1 MKRKHKIDSNFS
13 VKAGEQIISEAG
25 LRICMAEG
33 CCDTGTHPAPKNRQ
47 ELRSHIWFCLV
58 HIRMF
63 NSQWN
68 YYDGLEGEALEREI
82 RRATTWERPS
92 WKFGTGPSAKIAN
105 SDPFEDKFSFFD
117 EPEAKTHISAQS
129 LTAEEKKAYTLFEL
143 EPSADEKAIKKKYKE
158 LAKKLH
164 PDHNRSDPDA
174 EDKLKEINLAYA
186 VLRKN
191 IQSRWQDHS

>member
-1 MKRKHKIDSNFS
+1 MRRKQKIDPEFA
-13 VKAGEQIISEAG
+13 VKTGEQITSEAG
-25 LRICMAEG
+25 QHICMAEG
-33 CCDTGTHPAPKNRQ
+33 CFDTGTHPAPKNRQ
-47 ELRSHIWFCLV
+47 ELRSHIWFCLD

-105 SDPFEDKFSFFD
+105 SEPFEDKFSFFVVL
-117 EPEAKTHISAQS
+117 ETKTHIAAQN
-129 LTAEEKKAYTLFEL
+129 LTVEEKKAYALLEL
-143 EPSADEKAIKKKYKE
+143 EPCADEKAIKQRYKA
-158 LAKKLH
+158 LAKELH
-164 PDHNRSDPDA
+164 PDHNQSDPAA
-174 EDKLKEINLAYA
+174 EDRLKEINLAYA

-191 IQSRWQDHS
+191 IKSL

>member
-1 MKRKHKIDSNFS
+1 MRRKQKIDVGFA
-13 VKAGEQIISEAG
+13 VKPGEQIISDSG
-25 LRICMAEG
+25 LQICMAEG
-33 CCDTGTHPAPKNRQ
+33 CFDRGTYPVPKNRQ
-47 ELRSHIWFCLV
+47 ELRSHIWFCLN

-105 SDPFEDKFSFFD
+105 SEPFEDKFSFFD
-117 EPEAKTHISAQS
+117 EPEIKTHIAAQN
-129 LTAEEKKAYTLFEL
+129 LTVEEKKAYALLEL
-143 EPSADEKAIKKKYKE
+143 EPCADEKAIKQRYKA
-158 LAKKLH
+158 LAKELH
-164 PDHNRSDPDA
+164 PDHNRSDPAA
-174 EDKLKEINLAYA
+174 EDRLKEINLAYA

-191 IQSRWQDHS
+191 IKRL

>member
-1 MKRKHKIDSNFS
+1 MRRKHKIDIGFA
-13 VKAGEQIISEAG
+13 VKAGDQIISEAG
-25 LRICMAEG
+25 LYICMAEG
-33 CCDTGTHPAPKNRQ
+33 CLDTGTHPAPKNRQ
-47 ELRSHIWFCLV
+47 ELRSHIWFCLD

-68 YYDGLEGEALEREI
+68 YYDGLEGDALEREI

-92 WKFGTGPSAKIAN
+92 WKFGTAPSAKIAR
-105 SDPFEDKFSFFD
+105 SASFEDKFSFFD
-117 EPEAKTHISAQS
+117 EPDTKPQNVFQS
-129 LTAEEKKAYTLFEL
+129 LTAEEKEAYALFEL
-143 EPSADEKAIKKKYKE
+143 KPGADENAVKQKYKE

-191 IQSRWQDHS
+191 LQSH

>member
-1 MKRKHKIDSNFS
+1 MRRKHKIDPGFA

-25 LRICMAEG
+25 LHICMAEG
-33 CCDTGTHPAPKNRQ
+33 CFDEGTHPAPKNRQ
-47 ELRSHIWFCLV
+47 ELRSHIWFCLD

-68 YYDGLEGEALEREI
+68 YYDGLEGDALEREI

-92 WKFGTGPSAKIAN
+92 WKFGTGPSAKTAN
-105 SDPFEDKFSFFD
+105 SNPFADKFSFFD
-117 EPEAKTHISAQS
+117 EPETKGHVTAPS
-129 LTAEEKKAYTLFEL
+129 LTTEEKKAYALFEL
-143 EPSADEKAIKKKYKE
+143 KPDADENAIKKKYKE

-164 PDHNRSDPDA
+164 PDHNRSDPNA

-191 IQSRWQDHS
+191 IQSP

>member
-1 MKRKHKIDSNFS
+1 MRRKHKIEPSFK
-13 VKAGEQIISEAG
+13 VKTGDQVITESG
-25 LRICMAEG
+25 LHICMAEG
-33 CCDTGTHPAPKNRQ
+33 CFDAGTHPAPKNRQ
-47 ELRSHIWFCLV
+47 ELRSHIWFCLD

-68 YYDGLEGEALEREI
+68 YYDGLEGDALEREI

-105 SDPFEDKFSFFD
+105 SDPFKDKFSFFD
-117 EPEAKTHISAQS
+117 EPETKTHIADQS
-129 LTAEEKKAYTLFEL
+129 LTAEEKRAYALFEL
-143 EPSADEKAIKKKYKE
+143 EPSADENIIKKKYKE

-164 PDHNRSDPDA
+164 PDHNRSDPSA

-186 VLRKN
+186 VLRKST
-191 IQSRWQDHS
+191 QSQ

>member
-1 MKRKHKIDSNFS
+1 MRRKHKINDSFV
-13 VKAGEQIISEAG
+13 VKAGEQIRTEAG
-25 LRICMAEG
+25 LNICMAEG
-33 CCDTGTHPAPKNRQ
+33 CFDKGTHPAPKNKQ
-47 ELRSHIWFCLV
+47 ELRSHIWFCLN

-68 YYDGLEGEALEREI
+68 FYDGLEGEALEREI

-105 SDPFEDKFSFFD
+105 SEHLVDKFSFFD
-117 EPEAKTHISAQS
+117 EPETKTHIAVQS
-129 LTAEEKKAYTLFEL
+129 LTTEEKKAYSLLEL
-143 EPSADEKAIKKKYKE
+143 EPGADEKAIKKKYNE

-164 PDHNRSDPDA
+164 PDYNQSDPDA
-174 EDKLKEINLAYA
+174 EDRLKEINLAYA

-191 IQSRWQDHS
+191 TQSQ

>member
-1 MKRKHKIDSNFS
+1 MRRKHKIDIDFS
-13 VKAGEQIISEAG
+13 VKAGEQIISDAG
-25 LRICMAEG
+25 LQICMAEG
-33 CCDTGTHPAPKNRQ
+33 CFDRGTHPAPKNRH
-47 ELRSHIWFCLV
+47 ELRSHIWFCLN

-105 SDPFEDKFSFFD
+105 SEPFEDKFSFFD
-117 EPEAKTHISAQS
+117 EPETKTHIAAQN
-129 LTAEEKKAYTLFEL
+129 LTVEEKKAYALLEL
-143 EPSADEKAIKKKYKE
+143 EPSADEKTIKQKYKA

-164 PDHNRSDPDA
+164 PDHNRSDPAA
-174 EDKLKEINLAYA
+174 EDRLKEINLAYA

-191 IQSRWQDHS
+191 VKSL

>member
-1 MKRKHKIDSNFS
+1 MRRKHKIDIGFA
-13 VKAGEQIISEAG
+13 VKAGEQIISDTG
-25 LRICMAEG
+25 LHICMAEG
-33 CCDTGTHPAPKNRQ
+33 CFDRGTYPAPKNRH
-47 ELRSHIWFCLV
+47 ELRSHIWFCLN

-105 SDPFEDKFSFFD
+105 SEPFEDKFSFFD
-117 EPEAKTHISAQS
+117 EPETKTHIAAQN
-129 LTAEEKKAYTLFEL
+129 LTVEEKKAYALLEL
-143 EPSADEKAIKKKYKE
+143 EPGADKKAIKQRYKA
-158 LAKKLH
+158 LAKELH
-164 PDHNRSDPDA
+164 PDHNRSDPAA
-174 EDKLKEINLAYA
+174 EDRLKEINLAYA

-191 IQSRWQDHS
+191 TKSL

>member
-1 MKRKHKIDSNFS
+1 MRRKHKINIGFA
-13 VKAGEQIISEAG
+13 VKAGDQIISEAG
-25 LRICMAEG
+25 LNICMAEG
-33 CCDTGTHPAPKNRQ
+33 CLDTGTHPAPKNRHQ
-47 ELRSHIWFCLV
+47 LRSHIWFCLD

-68 YYDGLEGEALEREI
+68 YYDGLEGDALEREI

-105 SDPFEDKFSFFD
+105 SASFEDKFSFFD
-117 EPEAKTHISAQS
+117 EPDTNPQNVFQS
-129 LTAEEKKAYTLFEL
+129 PTTEEKEAYALFEL
-143 EPSADEKAIKKKYKE
+143 KPGADENAVKQKYKE

-191 IQSRWQDHS
+191 LQSH

>member
-1 MKRKHKIDSNFS
+1 MRRKHKIDIGFA
-13 VKAGEQIISEAG
+13 VKAGDQIISETG
-25 LRICMAEG
+25 LHICMAEG
-33 CCDTGTHPAPKNRQ
+33 CFDTGTHPAPKNRR
-47 ELRSHIWFCLV
+47 ELRSHIWFCLD

-68 YYDGLEGEALEREI
+68 YYDGLEGDALEREI

-92 WKFGTGPSAKIAN
+92 WKFGTGPSAKISS

-117 EPEAKTHISAQS
+117 EPETKTHIVVQT
-129 LTAEEKKAYTLFEL
+129 LTEEEKEAYALFEL
-143 EPSADEKAIKKKYKE
+143 EPSADENTIKQKYKQ

-164 PDHNRSDPDA
+164 PDHNRSDPGA

-191 IQSRWQDHS
+191 LQSH

>member
-1 MKRKHKIDSNFS
+1 MRRKHKIDPAFA
-13 VKAGEQIISEAG
+13 VKAGGQIISDTG
-25 LRICMAEG
+25 LHICMAEG
-33 CCDTGTHPAPKNRQ
+33 CFDTGTHPAPKNRQ
-47 ELRSHIWFCLV
+47 ELRSHIWFCLA

-68 YYDGLEGEALEREI
+68 YYDGLEGDALEREI

-92 WKFGTGPSAKIAN
+92 WKFGTGPSAKITN
-105 SDPFEDKFSFFD
+105 SHPFEDKFSFFD
-117 EPEAKTHISAQS
+117 EGHKKTHNAAQN
-129 LTAEEKKAYTLFEL
+129 LTTEENRAYVLFEL
-143 EPSADEKAIKKKYKE
+143 EPGVDENTIKKKYKE
-158 LAKKLH
+158 LVKKLH

-191 IQSRWQDHS
+191 RKNS

>member
-1 MKRKHKIDSNFS
+1 MRRKHKIDIGFA
-13 VKAGEQIISEAG
+13 VKAGEQIISDTG
-25 LRICMAEG
+25 LHICMAEG
-33 CCDTGTHPAPKNRQ
+33 CFDRCTYPAPKNRQ
-47 ELRSHIWFCLV
+47 ELRSHIWFCLN

-105 SDPFEDKFSFFD
+105 SEPFEDKFSFFD
-117 EPEAKTHISAQS
+117 EPETKTHIAAQN
-129 LTAEEKKAYTLFEL
+129 LTVEEKKAYALLEL
-143 EPSADEKAIKKKYKE
+143 EPCADEKAIKQKYKA
-158 LAKKLH
+158 LAKELH
-164 PDHNRSDPDA
+164 PDHNRSDPAA
-174 EDKLKEINLAYA
+174 EDRLKEINLAYA

-191 IQSRWQDHS
+191 IKST

>member
-1 MKRKHKIDSNFS
+1 MRRKHKIDIGFA
-13 VKAGEQIISEAG
+13 VKAGDQILSEAG
-25 LRICMAEG
+25 LHICMAEG
-33 CCDTGTHPAPKNRQ
+33 CLDTGTHPAPKNRH
-47 ELRSHIWFCLV
+47 ELRSHIWFCLD

-68 YYDGLEGEALEREI
+68 YYDGLEGDALEREI

-105 SDPFEDKFSFFD
+105 SASFEDKFSFFD
-117 EPEAKTHISAQS
+117 EPDTNPQNVFQS
-129 LTAEEKKAYTLFEL
+129 PTTEEKEAYALFEL
-143 EPSADEKAIKKKYKE
+143 KPGADENAVKQKYKE

-191 IQSRWQDHS
+191 LQSH